1 MKILSLKFKNINSLK
16 GEHYIDFNSPE
27 YADSALFL
35 ISGDTGSGKT
45 TILDAISI
53 ALYGKTP
60 RFNKISSTFNPLMS
74 KGTGE
79 MYSEVKFSEKGI
91 TYTSRWSQRRAK
103 GSKDGNLQSIECFLY
118 DEEGVP
124 LNRKKDEWEDKIIDI
139 TGLTYDKFTKAVILS
154 QGKFSEFL
162 SLDGNKKAEML
173 GDITGTK
180 IYSDI
185 SKKVYERASNENNA
199 LSTLKA
205 RINDIHLFSELEI
218 KEKKERVSRLQN
230 EVESVNND
238 IALIGDAINYRER
251 KEILGEKEKA
261 LNERNENKKPLEE
274 KAEKER
280 IEFESFQREK
290 EEREK
295 LLYRV
300 DSLDKDIDVTKK
312 KIEETKRDIE
322 TITLSIRKKNLEMEK
337 EKESLRVA
345 EKKLEEANSY
355 ITLNKDDSELS
366 VTITKAKEIEA
377 QLSALKTKRSKNEEE
392 VKRLGKEVL
401 QKEKLRDEAEQ
412 EYKALK
418 VKEEKEKESLS
429 SLNKERDT
437 ILNGVLP
444 ESIEKELERYQTKM
458 LKEEAFK
465 SLDDRRKEL
474 KDGEACPL
482 CGALHHPYSD
492 EAFILAHNAENTKLS
507 CEIERLKA
515 LKNGLSIID
524 ERIRKE
530 EKKLN
535 GVMNDVVS
543 SFGVLELRKQ
553 ELNSSVEKK
562 EKSQTDLLQLDN
574 EVKETEERLSS
585 LLGGIEVK
593 ELEKRLSAFERYKA
607 MKEESERAVTA
618 FTVKEK
624 SILDFV
630 SSKNEEKEEKEKSLE
645 ALNETALTQIK
656 ERADLFIGNTGDER
670 KRLQNELLLKKKNK
684 EFSQKEYDEISRE
697 INNLSGQIKAIK
709 DDIAIFE
716 AKDNPYKNEENL
728 ENQKSEKEH
737 ERSLLD
743 QEKGALSQSLLTNGE
758 NEKAYKKLEKDIET
772 QGDICSRWN
781 DLNSLIGS
789 ASGNKFMEIAQAYT
803 FKELIKA
810 ANKRLRKL
818 SDRYVLTYDYENKLD
833 FSVIDTENDNNIRTA
848 KGLSGGESFIV
859 SLSLALGLSTFMAKD
874 TKIESFFLDEG
885 FGTLDEKNLNKAIDA
900 LLSLKEEGRTIG
912 IISHVS
918 ALKDAI
924 PVQIRVE
931 KGGVINGPGVR

>member
-79 MYSEVKFSEKGI
+79 MYSEVKFSEKGH

-103 GSKDGNLQSIECFLY
+103 GNKDGNLQNIECFIY

-124 LNRKKDEWEDKIIDI
+124 LNRKKDEWEDKIIEI
-139 TGLTYDKFTKAVILS
+139 TGLTYDKFTKAVMLS

-280 IEFESFQREK
+280 IDFESFQREK

-312 KIEETKRDIE
+312 KIEETERDIE

-366 VTITKAKEIEA
+366 VTITKAKEIEI

-444 ESIEKELERYQTKM
+444 ESIENELERYQTKM

-593 ELEKRLSAFERYKA
+593 DLEKRLSDFERYKA
-607 MKEESERAVTA
+607 MKEESERAVSA
-618 FTVKEK
+618 FNVKEK

-645 ALNETALTQIK
+645 ALNEIALSQVK

-684 EFSQKEYDEISRE
+684 ELSQKEYDEISRE

-772 QGDICSRWN
+772 QGEICSRWN

>member
-103 GSKDGNLQSIECFLY
+103 GNKDGNLQNIECFIY
-118 DEEGVP
+118 DEEGIP
-124 LNRKKDEWEDKIIDI
+124 LNRKKDEWEDKIIEI
-139 TGLTYDKFTKAVILS
+139 TGLTYDKFTKAVMLS

-280 IEFESFQREK
+280 IDFESFQREK

-337 EKESLRVA
+337 ERESLRVA
-345 EKKLEEANSY
+345 EKNLEEANSY

-366 VTITKAKEIEA
+366 VTITKAKEIEI

-645 ALNETALTQIK
+645 ALNEIALSQVK

-684 EFSQKEYDEISRE
+684 ELSQKEYDEISRE

-931 KGGVINGPGVR
+931 KGGVINGPGAR

>member
-103 GSKDGNLQSIECFLY
+103 GSKDGNLQNIECFLY

-238 IALIGDAINYRER
+238 IALICDAINYRER

-280 IEFESFQREK
+280 IDFESLQREK

-366 VTITKAKEIEA
+366 VTITKAKEIEI

-593 ELEKRLSAFERYKA
+593 ELEKRLSTFERYKA

-645 ALNETALTQIK
+645 ALNEIALSQVK
-656 ERADLFIGNTGDER
+656 ERADLFTGNTSDER

-684 EFSQKEYDEISRE
+684 ELSQKEYDEISRE

-716 AKDNPYKNEENL
+716 AKDNPYKNEEEL
-728 ENQKSEKEH
+728 EDKKSEKEH

-772 QGDICSRWN
+772 QGEICSRWN

>member
-1 MKILSLKFKNINSLK
+1 M
-16 GEHYIDFNSPE
+16 
-27 YADSALFL
+27 
-35 ISGDTGSGKT
+35 
-45 TILDAISI
+45 
-53 ALYGKTP
+53 
-60 RFNKISSTFNPLMS
+60 
-74 KGTGE
+74 
-79 MYSEVKFSEKGI
+79 
-91 TYTSRWSQRRAK
+91 
-103 GSKDGNLQSIECFLY
+103 
-118 DEEGVP
+118 
-124 LNRKKDEWEDKIIDI
+124 
-139 TGLTYDKFTKAVILS
+139 
-154 QGKFSEFL
+154 
-162 SLDGNKKAEML
+162 
-173 GDITGTK
+173 
-180 IYSDI
+180 
-185 SKKVYERASNENNA
+185 
-199 LSTLKA
+199 
-205 RINDIHLFSELEI
+205 
-218 KEKKERVSRLQN
+218 
-230 EVESVNND
+230 
-238 IALIGDAINYRER
+238 
-251 KEILGEKEKA
+251 
-261 LNERNENKKPLEE
+261 EE

-280 IEFESFQREK
+280 VDFESFQKEK

-322 TITLSIRKKNLEMEK
+322 TITLSIRKKNMEMEK
-337 EKESLRVA
+337 ERESLRAA
-345 EKKLEEANSY
+345 EKNLEEANSY
-355 ITLNKDDSELS
+355 ITLNQNDSELS
-366 VTITKAKEIEA
+366 VTITKAIEIET

-401 QKEKLRDEAEQ
+401 QKEKLRGEAEQ
-412 EYKALK
+412 DYKAIK
-418 VKEEKEKESLS
+418 AKEEKEKENLS

-437 ILNGVLP
+437 ILNGALP
-444 ESIEKELERYQTKM
+444 ESIEKELESYQTKM

-474 KDGEACPL
+474 KEGEACPL
-482 CGALHHPYSD
+482 CGSLHHPYSD
-492 EAFILAHNAENTKLS
+492 EAFILAHKAENTKLS

-530 EKKLN
+530 EKRLN
-535 GVMNDVVS
+535 VVMNDVLS
-543 SFGVLELRKQ
+543 SFGMLELRKQ
-553 ELNSSVEKK
+553 ELASSIEKK
-562 EKSQTDLLQLDN
+562 EKSESDLLQLGN

-585 LLGGIEVK
+585 LLGGREIK
-593 ELEKRLSAFERYKA
+593 ELEKRLSTFERYKA
-607 MKEESERAVTA
+607 MKEESERAVSA
-618 FTVKEK
+618 YGVKEK
-624 SILDFV
+624 SILDFI
-630 SSKNEEKEEKEKSLE
+630 SSKNEDKEEKEKSLE
-645 ALNETALTQIK
+645 SLNEMALTQTK
-656 ERADLFIGNTGDER
+656 ERAELFVGNTSDER
-670 KRLQNELLLKKKNK
+670 KRLQNELLLKKRNK
-684 EFSQKEYDEISRE
+684 EISQKEYDEISRE

-709 DDIAIFE
+709 DEIIIFE
-716 AKDNPYKNEENL
+716 AKDNPYKNEEEL
-728 ENQKSEKEH
+728 ERKKSEKEY
-737 ERSLLD
+737 ERSMLD
-743 QEKGALSQSLLTNGE
+743 QEKGALSQSLLTNSE
-758 NEKAYKKLEKDIET
+758 NEKAYKKLEKDIDT
-772 QGDICSRWN
+772 QGAICSRWN

-931 KGGVINGPGVR
+931 KGGVVNGPGVK

>member
-27 YADSALFL
+27 YADSAIFL

-60 RFNKISSTFNPLMS
+60 RFNKISASFNPLMS

-79 MYSEVKFSEKGI
+79 MYSEVKFSEKGHI
-91 TYTSRWSQRRAK
+91 YTSRWSQRRAK
-103 GSKDGNLQSIECFLY
+103 GSADGNLQSIECFVY

-124 LNRKKDEWEDKIIDI
+124 LNRKKDEWEEKIVEI
-139 TGLTYDKFTKAVILS
+139 TGLTYDKFTKAVMLS

-185 SKKVYERASNENNA
+185 SKKVYERASTENNA

-218 KEKKERVSRLQN
+218 KEKVERVSQLQK
-230 EVESVNND
+230 EVERANND
-238 IALIGDAINYRER
+238 IAQINDAIKYRER
-251 KEILGEKEKA
+251 KEILKEKEKA
-261 LNERNENKKPLEE
+261 LSERNENKKPLEE

-280 IEFESFQREK
+280 VDFESFQKEK

-322 TITLSIRKKNLEMEK
+322 TITLSIRKKNMEMEK
-337 EKESLRVA
+337 ERESLRMA
-345 EKKLEEANSY
+345 EKNLEEANSY
-355 ITLNKDDSELS
+355 ITLNQNDSDLS
-366 VTITKAKEIEA
+366 VTITKAIEIET

-401 QKEKLRDEAEQ
+401 QKEKLRGEAEQ
-412 EYKALK
+412 DYKVIKA
-418 VKEEKEKESLS
+418 KEEKEKENLS

-444 ESIEKELERYQTKM
+444 ESIEKELESYQTKM

-474 KDGEACPL
+474 KEGEACPL
-482 CGALHHPYSD
+482 CGSLHHPYSD
-492 EAFILAHNAENTKLS
+492 EAFILEHNAENTKLS

-530 EKKLN
+530 EKRLN
-535 GVMNDVVS
+535 VVMNDVLS
-543 SFGVLELRKQ
+543 SFGMLELRKQ
-553 ELNSSVEKK
+553 ELASSIEKK
-562 EKSQTDLLQLDN
+562 EKSESDLLQLGN
-574 EVKETEERLSS
+574 EVKETEERLYS
-585 LLGGIEVK
+585 LLGGREIK
-593 ELEKRLSAFERYKA
+593 ELEKRLSTFERYKA
-607 MKEESERAVTA
+607 IKDGSERAVSA
-618 FTVKEK
+618 YSVKEK
-624 SILDFV
+624 SSLDFI
-630 SSKNEEKEEKEKSLE
+630 SSKNEDKEEKEKSLE
-645 ALNETALTQIK
+645 SLNEIALTQTK
-656 ERADLFIGNTGDER
+656 ERAELFVGNTSDER
-670 KRLQNELLLKKKNK
+670 KKLQNELLLKKRNK
-684 EFSQKEYDEISRE
+684 EISQKEYDEISRE

-709 DDIAIFE
+709 DEIIIFE
-716 AKDNPYKNEENL
+716 AKDNPYKNEEEL
-728 ENQKSEKEH
+728 ERKKSEKEY
-737 ERSLLD
+737 ERSMLD
-743 QEKGALSQSLLTNGE
+743 QEKGALSQSLLTNSE
-758 NEKAYKKLEKDIET
+758 NEKAYKKLEKDINT
-772 QGDICSRWN
+772 QGAICSRWN

-931 KGGVINGPGVR
+931 KGGVVNGPGVK

>member
-103 GSKDGNLQSIECFLY
+103 GNKDGNLQSIECFLY

-139 TGLTYDKFTKAVILS
+139 TGLTYDKFTKAVVLS

-218 KEKKERVSRLQN
+218 KEKEERVSSLQN
-230 EVESVNND
+230 EVESINND
-238 IALIGDAINYRER
+238 IAQISDAIKYRER

-261 LNERNENKKPLEE
+261 LTKRNEHKKPLEE

-337 EKESLRVA
+337 ERESLRVA
-345 EKKLEEANSY
+345 EKNLEEANSY

-366 VTITKAKEIEA
+366 VTITKAKEIET

-392 VKRLGKEVL
+392 AKRLGKEVL

-418 VKEEKEKESLS
+418 IKEEKDKENLS

-444 ESIEKELERYQTKM
+444 ESIEMELERCQTNM

-465 SLDDRRKEL
+465 SLDVRRKEL

-492 EAFILAHNAENTKLS
+492 EAFISEHNAENTKLS

-535 GVMNDVVS
+535 GLMNDVVA

-553 ELNSSVEKK
+553 ELTSSIEKK
-562 EKSQTDLLQLDN
+562 KKSQTDLLQLDN
-574 EVKETEERLSS
+574 EVKETEERLIS
-585 LLGGIEVK
+585 LLGGIEVE
-593 ELEKRLSAFERYKA
+593 ELEKRLSTFERYKA

-624 SILDFV
+624 GILDFV

-645 ALNETALTQIK
+645 ALNEIALSQVK

-684 EFSQKEYDEISRE
+684 ELSQKEYDEISRE

-737 ERSLLD
+737 ERSMLD
-743 QEKGALSQSLLTNGE
+743 QEKGALSQSLLTNSE

-772 QGDICSRWN
+772 QGEICSRWN

-931 KGGVINGPGVR
+931 KGGVINGPGAR

>member
-79 MYSEVKFSEKGI
+79 MYSEVKFSEKGH

-103 GSKDGNLQSIECFLY
+103 GNKDGNLQNIECFIY
-118 DEEGVP
+118 DEEGIP
-124 LNRKKDEWEDKIIDI
+124 LNRKKDEWEDKIIEI

-238 IALIGDAINYRER
+238 IALLGDAINYRER

-261 LNERNENKKPLEE
+261 FTERNENKKPLEE

-280 IEFESFQREK
+280 IDFESFQREK

-355 ITLNKDDSELS
+355 ITLDKDDSELS
-366 VTITKAKEIEA
+366 VTITKAKEIEI

-530 EKKLN
+530 EKELN

-574 EVKETEERLSS
+574 EVKETEERFSS

-645 ALNETALTQIK
+645 ALNEIALSQVK

-670 KRLQNELLLKKKNK
+670 KRLQNELLLKKRNK
-684 EFSQKEYDEISRE
+684 ETSQKEYDEISDE

-716 AKDNPYKNEENL
+716 AKDNLYKNEEEL
-728 ENQKSEKEH
+728 EDKKSEKEH
-737 ERSLLD
+737 ERSMLD
-743 QEKGALSQSLLTNGE
+743 QEKGALSQSLLTNSE
-758 NEKAYKKLEKDIET
+758 NEKAYKKLEKDIEA

-789 ASGNKFMEIAQAYT
+789 AGGNKFMEIAQAYT

-931 KGGVINGPGVR
+931 KGGVINGPGAR

>member
-79 MYSEVKFSEKGI
+79 MYSEVKFSEKGH

-103 GSKDGNLQSIECFLY
+103 GSKDGNLQNIECFLY

-280 IEFESFQREK
+280 IDFESFQREK

-300 DSLDKDIDVTKK
+300 DSLDKDIDVTKN

-355 ITLNKDDSELS
+355 ISLNKDDSELS
-366 VTITKAKEIEA
+366 VTITKAKEIEI

-507 CEIERLKA
+507 SEIERLKA

-535 GVMNDVVS
+535 GVMNDVVA

-645 ALNETALTQIK
+645 ALNEIALSQVK

-684 EFSQKEYDEISRE
+684 ELSQKEYDEISRE

-737 ERSLLD
+737 ERSMLD

-931 KGGVINGPGVR
+931 KDGVINGPGAR

>member
-27 YADSALFL
+27 YADSAIFL

-45 TILDAISI
+45 AILDAISI

-60 RFNKISSTFNPLMS
+60 RFNKISASFNPLMS
-74 KGTGE
+74 KGTGDI
-79 MYSEVKFSEKGI
+79 YSELKSSEKGHI
-91 TYTSRWSQRRAK
+91 YTSRWSQRRAK
-103 GSKDGNLQSIECFLY
+103 GSADGNLQSIECFVY
-118 DEEGVP
+118 NEKGVP
-124 LNRKKDEWEDKIIDI
+124 LNRKKDEWEEKIVEI
-139 TGLTYDKFTKAVILS
+139 TGLTYDKFTKAVMLS

-185 SKKVYERASNENNA
+185 SKEVYERASTENNA
-199 LSTLKA
+199 LNTLKA

-218 KEKKERVSRLQN
+218 KQKVERVSQLQK
-230 EVESVNND
+230 EVESANND
-238 IALIGDAINYRER
+238 IAQINDAIKYRER
-251 KEILGEKEKA
+251 KEILEEKEKA
-261 LNERNENKKPLEE
+261 LSERNENKKPLEE

-280 IEFESFQREK
+280 VDFESFQKEK

-322 TITLSIRKKNLEMEK
+322 TITLSIRKKNMEMEK
-337 EKESLRVA
+337 ERESLRAA
-345 EKKLEEANSY
+345 EKNLEKANSY
-355 ITLNKDDSELS
+355 ITLNQNDSDLS
-366 VTITKAKEIEA
+366 VTITKAIEIET

-401 QKEKLRDEAEQ
+401 QKEKLRGEAEQ
-412 EYKALK
+412 DYKVIKA
-418 VKEEKEKESLS
+418 KEEKEKENLS

-437 ILNGVLP
+437 ILNGALP
-444 ESIEKELERYQTKM
+444 ESIEKELESYQTKM

-474 KDGEACPL
+474 KEGEACPL
-482 CGALHHPYSD
+482 CGSLHHPYSD
-492 EAFILAHNAENTKLS
+492 EAFILEHNAENTKLS

-530 EKKLN
+530 EKRLN
-535 GVMNDVVS
+535 VVMNDVLS
-543 SFGVLELRKQ
+543 SFGMLELRKQ
-553 ELNSSVEKK
+553 ELASSIEKK
-562 EKSQTDLLQLDN
+562 EKSESDLLQLGN
-574 EVKETEERLSS
+574 EVKETEERLYS
-585 LLGGIEVK
+585 LLGGREIK
-593 ELEKRLSAFERYKA
+593 ELEKRLSTFERYKA
-607 MKEESERAVTA
+607 IKEESERAVSA
-618 FTVKEK
+618 YSVKEK
-624 SILDFV
+624 SILDFI
-630 SSKNEEKEEKEKSLE
+630 SSKNEDKEEKEKSLE
-645 ALNETALTQIK
+645 SLNETALTQTK
-656 ERADLFIGNTGDER
+656 ERAELFVGNTSDER
-670 KRLQNELLLKKKNK
+670 KKLQNELLLKKRNK
-684 EFSQKEYDEISRE
+684 EISQKEYDEISRE

-709 DDIAIFE
+709 EDIIVFE
-716 AKDNPYKNEENL
+716 AKDNPYKNEEEL
-728 ENQKSEKEH
+728 ERKKSEKEY
-737 ERSLLD
+737 ERSMLD
-743 QEKGALSQSLLTNGE
+743 QEKGALSQSLLTNSE
-758 NEKAYKKLEKDIET
+758 NEKAYKKLEKDINT
-772 QGDICSRWN
+772 QGAICSRWN

-931 KGGVINGPGVR
+931 KGGVVNGPGVK

>member
-79 MYSEVKFSEKGI
+79 MYSEVKFSEKGH

-103 GSKDGNLQSIECFLY
+103 GNKDGNLQSIECFLY

-124 LNRKKDEWEDKIIDI
+124 LNRKKDEWEDKIIEI
-139 TGLTYDKFTKAVILS
+139 TGLTYDKFTKAVMLS

-185 SKKVYERASNENNA
+185 SKKVYERANSENNA
-199 LSTLKA
+199 LNTLKA

-218 KEKKERVSRLQN
+218 KEKKERVSSLQN

-238 IALIGDAINYRER
+238 IALICDAINYRER
-251 KEILGEKEKA
+251 KEILGDKEKA

-280 IEFESFQREK
+280 IDFESLQREK

-366 VTITKAKEIEA
+366 VTITKAKEIEI

-645 ALNETALTQIK
+645 ALNEIALSQVK

-684 EFSQKEYDEISRE
+684 ELSQKEYDEISRE

-737 ERSLLD
+737 ERSMLD

-758 NEKAYKKLEKDIET
+758 NEKAYKKLEKDIEA

-931 KGGVINGPGVR
+931 KGGVINGPGAR

>member
-79 MYSEVKFSEKGI
+79 MYSEVKFSEKGH

-103 GSKDGNLQSIECFLY
+103 GNKDGNLQNIECFIY

-124 LNRKKDEWEDKIIDI
+124 LNRKKDEWEDKIIEI

-238 IALIGDAINYRER
+238 IALLGDAINYRER

-261 LNERNENKKPLEE
+261 FTERNENKKPLEE

-280 IEFESFQREK
+280 IDFESFQREK

-366 VTITKAKEIEA
+366 VTITKAKEIEI

-412 EYKALK
+412 EYKTLK
-418 VKEEKEKESLS
+418 IKEEKDKENLS

-444 ESIEKELERYQTKM
+444 ESIEKELERCQTNM

-465 SLDDRRKEL
+465 SLDVRRKEL

-492 EAFILAHNAENTKLS
+492 EAFISEHNAENTKLS

-562 EKSQTDLLQLDN
+562 EKSQTDLLQLDK
-574 EVKETEERLSS
+574 EVKETEERLIS

-607 MKEESERAVTA
+607 LKEESERAVTA

-630 SSKNEEKEEKEKSLE
+630 SSKNEEKEEKKKSLE
-645 ALNETALTQIK
+645 ALNEKALTQIK
-656 ERADLFIGNTGDER
+656 ERADLFTGNTSDER
-670 KRLQNELLLKKKNK
+670 KRLQNELLLKKRNK
-684 EFSQKEYDEISRE
+684 ELSQKEYDEISRE

-737 ERSLLD
+737 ERSMLD

-931 KGGVINGPGVR
+931 KDGVINGPGAR

>member
-27 YADSALFL
+27 YADSAIFL

-74 KGTGE
+74 KGTWE
-79 MYSEVKFSEKGI
+79 MYSEVKFSEKGH

-103 GSKDGNLQSIECFLY
+103 GNKDGNLQNIECFIY

-124 LNRKKDEWEDKIIDI
+124 LNRKKDEWEDKIIEI

-238 IALIGDAINYRER
+238 IALLGDAINYRER

-261 LNERNENKKPLEE
+261 FTERNENKKPLEE

-280 IEFESFQREK
+280 IDFESFQREK

-366 VTITKAKEIEA
+366 VTITKAKEIEI

-515 LKNGLSIID
+515 LKNGLFIID

-716 AKDNPYKNEENL
+716 AKDNPYKNEEEL
-728 ENQKSEKEH
+728 EDKKSEKEH
-737 ERSLLD
+737 ERSMLD
-743 QEKGALSQSLLTNGE
+743 QEKGALSQSLLTNSE
-758 NEKAYKKLEKDIET
+758 NEKAYKKLEKDIEA

-931 KGGVINGPGVR
+931 KGGVINGPGAR

>member
-139 TGLTYDKFTKAVILS
+139 TGLTYDKFTKAVMLS

-185 SKKVYERASNENNA
+185 SKKVYERANSENNA

-280 IEFESFQREK
+280 IDFESFQREK

-337 EKESLRVA
+337 ERESLRVA
-345 EKKLEEANSY
+345 EKNLEEANSY

-366 VTITKAKEIEA
+366 VTITKAKEIET

-392 VKRLGKEVL
+392 AKRLGKEVL

-418 VKEEKEKESLS
+418 IKEEKDKENLS

-444 ESIEKELERYQTKM
+444 ESIEMELERCQTNM

-465 SLDDRRKEL
+465 SLDVRRKEL

-574 EVKETEERLSS
+574 EVKETEERFSS

-645 ALNETALTQIK
+645 ALNEIALSQVK

-684 EFSQKEYDEISRE
+684 ELSQKEYDEISRE

-716 AKDNPYKNEENL
+716 AKDNPYKNEEEL
-728 ENQKSEKEH
+728 EDKKSEKEH
-737 ERSLLD
+737 ERSMLD
-743 QEKGALSQSLLTNGE
+743 QEKGALSQSLLTNSE

-772 QGDICSRWN
+772 QGEICSRWN

-931 KGGVINGPGVR
+931 KGGVINGPGAR

>member
-280 IEFESFQREK
+280 IDFESFQREK

-337 EKESLRVA
+337 ERESLRVA
-345 EKKLEEANSY
+345 EKNLEEANSY

-366 VTITKAKEIEA
+366 VTITKAKEIET

-392 VKRLGKEVL
+392 AKRLGKEVL

-418 VKEEKEKESLS
+418 IKEEKDKENLS

-444 ESIEKELERYQTKM
+444 ESIEMELERCQTNM

-474 KDGEACPL
+474 KNGEACPL

-607 MKEESERAVTA
+607 MKEESERAVSA
-618 FTVKEK
+618 FNVKEK

-737 ERSLLD
+737 ERSMLD

-931 KGGVINGPGVR
+931 KGGVINGPGAR